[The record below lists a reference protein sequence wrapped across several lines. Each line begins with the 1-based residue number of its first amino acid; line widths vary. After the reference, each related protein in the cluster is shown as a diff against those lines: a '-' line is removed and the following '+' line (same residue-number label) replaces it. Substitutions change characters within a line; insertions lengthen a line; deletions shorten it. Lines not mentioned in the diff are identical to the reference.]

1 MVDKKPYVSI
11 GLPVYNGDRFLKE
24 ALDSLLAQTYKNFE
38 LIISDNGSTDR
49 TQEICRA
56 YAAQDHRVRY
66 YRNEQNLGA
75 SWNQNRVFQLSKG
88 EYYKWAHHDD
98 VSAPELLEHCT
109 EVLDRNPS
117 VVLCYPKT
125 IIIDEQGQQVEKFF
139 DGFNLR
145 LSKPHERFERY
156 HNLVRYGHRCHPI
169 LGMIRANILKTT
181 APMGSYPSS
190 DLVLL
195 GELALH
201 GEFYE
206 IPEYLFF
213 KRDHQYRSVRAYP
226 TFRERI
232 AWFDPA
238 KKGQLHLTRW
248 KWFFDYLAGIG
259 RVQMSWDE
267 KARCYIQMA
276 KWFTWNWVWLAK
288 DLIKAAVWPL
298 LGSFLNVKP
307 NSQIEKKPID
317 LTITKS

>member
-1 MVDKKPYVSI
+1 MVEKKPRVSI
-11 GLPVYNGDRFLKE
+11 GMPVYNGDRFLKE
-24 ALDSLLAQTYKNFE
+24 ALDSILAQTFRDFE

-49 TQEICRA
+49 TQEICNA
-56 YAAQDHRVRY
+56 YAAGDHRIQY

-88 EYYKWAHHDD
+88 EYFKWAHHDD
-98 VSAPELLEHCT
+98 VAAPELLEHCVQ
-109 EVLDRNPS
+109 VLDHNPS

-125 IIIDEQGQQVEKFF
+125 IIIDEQGRQVEKFF

-145 LSKPHERFERY
+145 LSRPDERFKRY
-156 HNLVRYGHRCHPI
+156 HNLVRYGHKCHPV
-169 LGMIRANILKTT
+169 LGIIRADILRTT
-181 APMGSYPSS
+181 TLMGSYPSS

-195 GELALH
+195 GELVLH

-206 IPEYLFF
+206 VPEYLFF
-213 KRDHQYRSVRAYP
+213 KRDHPYRSMRAHP

-248 KWFFDYLAGIG
+248 KWLLEYLAAIK
-259 RVQMSWDE
+259 RVPISREE
-267 KARCYIQMA
+267 KAHCYIQMA

-288 DLIKAAVWPL
+288 DLIKAATWP
-298 LGSFLNVKP
+298 FLKHYLNSQP
-307 NSQIEKKPID
+307 NSQNKK
-317 LTITKS
+317 SVQA